1 MLRREGSRRLVALFT
16 PGRLAPGTTGPG
28 STRRLNGSAPRTSFV
43 ATSSQ
48 AHCARAKTSY
58 RSHLSRDRRASIEH
72 TGTQSNR
79 QVNVMSEPRTP
90 LLILSLSVS
99 EHKVLRKDTDY
110 VATLQLDF
118 Q

>member
-1 MLRREGSRRLVALFT
+1 VTGAL
-16 PGRLAPGTTGPG
+16 
-28 STRRLNGSAPRTSFV
+28 
-43 ATSSQ
+43 
-48 AHCARAKTSY
+48 
-58 RSHLSRDRRASIEH
+58 
-72 TGTQSNR
+72 QSNIR
-79 QVNVMSEPRTP
+79 AHKVTANVNVMSEPRTP